1 MPYYYF
7 EAVAS
12 DGHVQKK
19 ILRARDKKDAD
30 RQLRNSGLQPIVI
43 ESARVAKK
51 KKQEKQLTLR
61 RMVRNTLL
69 FVAGISSV
77 LGVAIYF
84 VVLDLSHVEG
94 YDVKALSR
102 SGIIS
107 QSSDIVYARTPEERE
122 FGREMSALWET
133 HFPDSISGIDIQR
146 KTLMM
151 LHTKRGIEGFT
162 KEDLESVTSAMT
174 YALQRRFESPSPIVM
189 IAHNDEIIAEG
200 RYINHEVI
208 TMAY

>member
-12 DGHVQKK
+12 DGHIQKK
-19 ILRARDKKDAD
+19 ILRARDRKDAD
-30 RQLRNSGLQPIVI
+30 RQLRSSGLHPIVI

-51 KKQEKQLTLR
+51 KKQEKQLSTR
-61 RMVRNTLL
+61 RIVRNTFLS
-69 FVAGISSV
+69 VTGISLV
-77 LGVAIYF
+77 LGVAIYM

-122 FGREMSALWET
+122 FGREMSALWEM

-151 LHTKRGIEGFT
+151 LHTKKGIEGFA
-162 KEDLESVTSAMT
+162 KEDLELTISAMT
-174 YALQRRFESPSPIVM
+174 YALYRRFESPSPIVM
-189 IAHNDEIIAEG
+189 IAVKDQIIAEG
-200 RYINHEVI
+200 RYINGEVL
-208 TMAY
+208 AAVY